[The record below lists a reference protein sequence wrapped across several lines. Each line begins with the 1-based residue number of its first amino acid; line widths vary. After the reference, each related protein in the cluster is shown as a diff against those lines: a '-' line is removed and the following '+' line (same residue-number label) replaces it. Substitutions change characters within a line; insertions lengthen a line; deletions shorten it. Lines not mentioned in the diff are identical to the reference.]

1 MIEVRQ
7 GPKQNDLQLGTNT
20 TSEMGSTEEHLPP
33 ARNALVRNAEDN
45 KKPEARKQT
54 KETAYCFLRQ
64 RSSRFRDK
72 IGVNEPALVDQMGM
86 PGRFSWN
93 LTLSRSAFGFA
104 CSDVALRIG
113 AAGDARG
120 DARALQQA
128 GRDGVRSST
137 RTPAHRSGT

>member
-1 MIEVRQ
+1 M
-7 GPKQNDLQLGTNT
+7 
-20 TSEMGSTEEHLPP
+20 
-33 ARNALVRNAEDN
+33 
-45 KKPEARKQT
+45 
-54 KETAYCFLRQ
+54 TAYCFLRQ

-113 AAGDARG
+113 AEML
-120 DARALQQA
+120 ALFSRLGAMVFDPVQEHL
-128 GRDGVRSST
+128 
-137 RTPAHRSGT
+137 PIEE